1 MLNESKYSVKLNY
14 GTAQNQRGINTTWK
28 DQSRAQ
34 LGVVI
39 VVEGRRHPPTLTIM
53 VLTYLH
59 PIVQMHWTFCPCV
72 LEHVASLACKNA
84 PC

>member
-1 MLNESKYSVKLNY
+1 MNY
-14 GTAQNQRGINTTWK
+14 GTAQNYRGINTTWK

-53 VLTYLH
+53 VLAYLH
-59 PIVQMHWTFCPCV
+59 PIVKCNGLFVLVCLNMVAQLLVKMH
-72 LEHVASLACKNA
+72 HASYVCNVYAM
-84 PC
+84 